1 MLIIPVGQ
9 EHSEVRRQPWVSYGI
24 VTWNVLIFLFLWL
37 STMHSDVPARFEAK
51 ANEVTGYLVRNP
63 YLSVPPELAAFYG
76 NRALQLLEQA
86 RQVSSRPIEWVVRR
100 QQQKLN
106 SLARELFAIGREQP
120 LLKPGFVPADPD
132 PFTAL
137 SSMFVHAGILH
148 LVGNMLFFFATG
160 PFLEDVLGRVLFS
173 LLYLSSGAAALAV
186 HTWQNPGSLAPVI
199 GASGAVA
206 GIMGAFLIRLRTSR
220 LRFLC
225 VPIILLPWFR
235 FRFLLPAFVVLP
247 LWFIGQFWLATHLS
261 EPGAVALWAHVGGFA
276 FGAAA
281 ALLILLFGIEK
292 RWIHPRIEA
301 RVAWTQNAGLVEAL
315 DAQVRGD
322 VKAARRRAEVVLR
335 GDPSNIDALRVACD
349 LAAADCD
356 WTKFGR
362 EASRLLDLYVAGGE
376 YELATRLIGEASSA
390 PMDALPLRFHQRA
403 ASFLDKQGEEAWAS
417 RFHREIADRHAE
429 TGAALRAL
437 LRMSDVAR
445 KDGDTTGAR
454 DALERASAH
463 RDCSGDWRTLV
474 DKKLAALD
482 AGADVGEFSPRSGKS
497 APHAPRAAPPP
508 RARPSPPG

>member
-9 EHSEVRRQPWVSYGI
+9 EHCEVRRQPWVSYGI
-24 VTWNVLIFLFLWL
+24 VTLNVLIFLFLWI
-37 STMHSDVPARFEAK
+37 SSMHSDVPARFEAK
-51 ANEVTGYLVRNP
+51 AKEVTEYLVRNP
-63 YLSVPPELAAFYG
+63 HLSVPPELAAFYG
-76 NRALQLLEQA
+76 HRALQLLDQA
-86 RQVSSRPIEWVVRR
+86 RQVSSPPIEWVVRR

-106 SLARELFAIGREQP
+106 SLARELLATGRELP
-120 LLKPGFVPADPD
+120 LLKPGFVPANPD
-132 PFTAL
+132 PFAAL

-160 PFLEDVLGRVLFS
+160 PFLEDVFGRVLFS
-173 LLYLSSGAAALAV
+173 LLYLFSGAAALAV

-206 GIMGAFLIRLRTSR
+206 GIMGAFLVRLRTSR
-220 LRFLC
+220 IRFLC

-235 FRFLLPAFVVLP
+235 FRFLLPAFIVLP
-247 LWFIGQFWLATHLS
+247 LWFVGQFWLATHMP

-276 FGAAA
+276 FGATA
-281 ALLILLFGIEK
+281 ALLILVFGIEK

-322 VKAARRRAEVVLR
+322 GKVARRRAEVVLR
-335 GDPSNIDALRVACD
+335 EDPSNIDALRFACD

-362 EASRLLDLYVAGGE
+362 EASRLLDLYVARGE
-376 YELATRLIGEASSA
+376 NELATRLIGEASSA
-390 PMDALPLRFHQRA
+390 ATDALPLRFHQRA
-403 ASFLDKQGEEAWAS
+403 ASFLDRQGEEAWAS
-417 RFHREIADRHAE
+417 RFHREIADRYAE
-429 TGAALRAL
+429 SGAALHAL

-454 DALERASAH
+454 AALRRASAH
-463 RDCSGDWRTLV
+463 RDCSGEWRALV

-482 AGADVGEFSPRSGKS
+482 AVRELSPPSGTS
-497 APHAPRAAPPP
+497 APHAPRAAPPL
-508 RARPSPPG
+508 RGRPSPPG

>member
-24 VTWNVLIFLFLWL
+24 VTLNVLIFLFLWI
-37 STMHSDVPARFEAK
+37 SSMHSDVPARFEAK
-51 ANEVTGYLVRNP
+51 AKEVTEYLVRNP
-63 YLSVPPELAAFYG
+63 HLSVPPELAAFYG
-76 NRALQLLEQA
+76 HQALQLLDQA
-86 RQVSSRPIEWVVRR
+86 RQVSSPPIEWVVRR

-106 SLARELFAIGREQP
+106 SLARELLATGRELP
-120 LLKPGFVPADPD
+120 LFKPGFVPANPD
-132 PFTAL
+132 PFAAL

-160 PFLEDVLGRVLFS
+160 PFLEDVFGRVLFS
-173 LLYLSSGAAALAV
+173 LLYLFSGAAALAV

-206 GIMGAFLIRLRTSR
+206 GIMGAFLVRLRTSR
-220 LRFLC
+220 IRFLC

-235 FRFLLPAFVVLP
+235 FRFLLPAFIVLP
-247 LWFIGQFWLATHLS
+247 LWFVGQFWLATHMP
-261 EPGAVALWAHVGGFA
+261 EAGAVALWAHVGGFA
-276 FGAAA
+276 FGATA
-281 ALLILLFGIEK
+281 ALLILVFGIEK

-322 VKAARRRAEVVLR
+322 VKVARRRAEVVLR
-335 GDPSNIDALRVACD
+335 EDPSNIDALRFACD

-362 EASRLLDLYVAGGE
+362 EASRLLDLYVARGE
-376 YELATRLIGEASSA
+376 NELATRLIGEASSA
-390 PMDALPLRFHQRA
+390 ATDALPLRFHQRA
-403 ASFLDKQGEEAWAS
+403 ASFLDRQGEEAWAS
-417 RFHREIADRHAE
+417 RFHREIADRYAE
-429 TGAALRAL
+429 SGAALHAL

-454 DALERASAH
+454 DALRRASAH
-463 RDCSGDWRTLV
+463 RDCSGEWRALV

-482 AGADVGEFSPRSGKS
+482 AVRELSPRSGTS
-497 APHAPRAAPPP
+497 APHAPRAAPPL
-508 RARPSPPG
+508 RGRPSPPG